1 MANSQQD
8 WQELCVRGGCV
19 CARVLLTVDER
30 IILVTEQE
38 QTLLEAQS
46 PNGQIINL
54 EMSYSPTLTIESTH
68 VYKTNQS
75 PIAQAHQI
83 FPEPYVCRQL
93 RKRSLPVVVPL
104 SHSSNVEFLSFISQ
118 VKRSEIHFNTVQS
131 ASRSYLPDLA

>member
-1 MANSQQD
+1 M
-8 WQELCVRGGCV
+8 

-38 QTLLEAQS
+38 QTLFETQS

-104 SHSSNVEFLSFISQ
+104 SHSSNVEFLFLSPKLNVQKSISIMF
-118 VKRSEIHFNTVQS
+118 KVQ
-131 ASRSYLPDLA
+131 ADRIFQI